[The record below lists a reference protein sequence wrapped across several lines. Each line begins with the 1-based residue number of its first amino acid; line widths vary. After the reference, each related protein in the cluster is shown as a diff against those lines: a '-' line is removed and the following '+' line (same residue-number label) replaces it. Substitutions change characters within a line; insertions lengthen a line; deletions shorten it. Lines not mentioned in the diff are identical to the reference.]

1 MKKILGILF
10 LCLISFDISLA
21 NDFHWIL
28 NQTEFKN
35 PNKLTFGDDKK
46 RFQNFLEK
54 NIPNKRSP
62 IEFGD
67 DRFPIVEDLIGSFSH
82 PLGSIKKIENRYLV
96 VESCM
101 HKYCRFKGLA
111 FIDSNKK
118 EVIGAMLLQTDK
130 PRAEGQDL
138 DKIEIQLI
146 FSKMYEN
153 YNRLPKIFLDVIKN
167 WKKENNLED
176 KPLVSKFL
184 GTDNLYKNISLN

>member
-1 MKKILGILF
+1 MKRQLIIF
-10 LCLISFDISLA
+10 SLCLLSFNTSFAD
-21 NDFHWIL
+21 DFNWII
-28 NQTEFKN
+28 NQTEFRD
-35 PNKLTFGDDKK
+35 PNNLTFKDSKK

-62 IEFGD
+62 IELD
-67 DRFPIVEDLIGSFSH
+67 DERFPIVEDLIASFSH

-101 HKYCRFKGLA
+101 YKYCRFKGLA

-167 WKKENNLED
+167 WKKDNKLED